1 MNLKVGDKVRLKSN
15 HSGAHKDDPDVSSA
29 LYQPGEYVTVA
40 GMPTENHISLPNG
53 QWVSLSDLDLEE
65 LAAVCTCSIMTLM
78 QTGCRCGHLERERKS
93 TGE

>member
-15 HSGAHKDDPDVSSA
+15 HSGAFKDDGNS

-40 GMPTENHISLPNG
+40 GMPTETHISLPNG
-53 QWVSLSDLDLEE
+53 QWVLLTDLDLEE
-65 LAAVCTCSIMTLM
+65 SAAACTCSIMTLM
-78 QTGCRCGHLERERKS
+78 QTGCRCGHLEKERKS